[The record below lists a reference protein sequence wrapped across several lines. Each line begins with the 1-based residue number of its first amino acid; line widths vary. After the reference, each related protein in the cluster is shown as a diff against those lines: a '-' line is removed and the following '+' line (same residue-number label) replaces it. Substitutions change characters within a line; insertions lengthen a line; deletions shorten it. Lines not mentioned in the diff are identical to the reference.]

1 MSNPAITPE
10 AIFGEVR
17 KNWGWL
23 LALGIVSVVL
33 GLVGLGYCFAL
44 TLVGVEFFGWLMVII
59 GAVELFQAFKCRG
72 WKSVLWQLLI
82 SVLHVG
88 AGIVVILDP
97 LLASSVLT
105 LFLAA
110 AILIAGAA
118 RIWVALQHRDHKGW
132 GWMLFGGAVAVA
144 LGALIAVDW
153 PGSSFLVIGLFIA
166 IELIVNGWAMI
177 LLALAARAAGGS
189 SSPTD
194 QPA

>member
-1 MSNPAITPE
+1 MSNPTITPE

-72 WKSVLWQLLI
+72 WKSIFWQLII
-82 SVLHVG
+82 SVVHVA
-88 AGIVVILDP
+88 AGIVVIMDP

-110 AILIAGAA
+110 AIFVAGAS
-118 RIWVALQHRDHKGW
+118 RIWVALNHRDHRGW
-132 GWMLFGGAVAVA
+132 GWMLFGGVVAVV
-144 LGALIAVDW
+144 LGAMIAVQW
-153 PGSSFLVIGLFIA
+153 PGSSFFVIGLFIA
-166 IELIVNGWAMI
+166 IELVVNGWAMI
-177 LLALAARAAGGS
+177 LLALAARGVDGPGS
-189 SSPTD
+189 ATHQS
-194 QPA
+194 A

>member
-1 MSNPAITPE
+1 MSNPTITPE

-33 GLVGLGYCFAL
+33 GIVGLGYCFAL

-72 WKSVLWQLLI
+72 WKSIFWQLII
-82 SVLHVG
+82 SAVHVA
-88 AGIVVILDP
+88 AGIVVIMDP

-110 AILIAGAA
+110 AIFVAGAA
-118 RIWVALQHRDHKGW
+118 RIWVSLNHRDHRGW
-132 GWMLFGGAVAVA
+132 GWMLFGGVVAVV
-144 LGALIAVDW
+144 LGAMIAVQW
-153 PGSSFLVIGLFIA
+153 PGSSFFVIGLFIA
-166 IELIVNGWAMI
+166 IELVVNGWAMI
-177 LLALAARAAGGS
+177 LLALAARGVDGPGS
-189 SSPTD
+189 ATHQS
-194 QPA
+194 A